1 MSNLLLPGDP
11 DFDKPFVLGDAY
23 NMNSDTN
30 FITSEGKI
38 WSQKAKLQKQRAENP
53 SASNYA
59 ASAIAH
65 APDPWYK
72 MAQMALMPKT
82 AQMAGVDNMM
92 AQPMWFSPLHT
103 PQNWQIASKRREVYQ
118 WVYLPYSQLLMTDYT
133 FQDMSEFIEN
143 VYTNEIIEDTL
154 TGGIIYENIE
164 CSSIMGVTGDFRQP
178 IRASERHCKEKICY
192 SFSATGFWR
201 KVSISEEHKI
211 AILDGKSYRH
221 RKRLLR
227 ERQSRRDQGVP
238 KGGDKPECDL
248 PEVKIIYKESRSV
261 QADDFLVC
269 PVSKCGNV
277 TLSNERSWLL
287 GQLLSDGHRS
297 KQEHGCSVGFTINTH
312 DAHKEYLAQI
322 LESEFPGKVRVT
334 KHGDGDGIRISQS
347 GKEEWMFFS
356 DYVTGTHN
364 RKKMR
369 AKVFDLDQQS
379 RLHLLGGF
387 LDGDGSFTKKGHKLT
402 ANIYSQDMADQ
413 LFWILLSCGVRA
425 SLLKHRLTGDHY
437 PTSSEFVYAINI
449 PSSDVPILQPYMK
462 SDKIPQDFVPKK
474 SRALRFFYEENDIK
488 YLIAPIGQIDRFV
501 YTGVGYDVEV
511 NPEKALLASGYAVS
525 NCRFWY
531 ENEPKVAAAI
541 DFYAR
546 FPMNGFDLECPDR
559 KILSFFEHHIVK
571 KLKLNER
578 FKEISSEYYML
589 GDVFIHTD
597 IECSICGGTAI
608 DPDTE
613 EECDHPGGKFSRVF
627 VMNPDWIEV
636 QRSPLTDE
644 PLIVMIP
651 DEELQQIVHK
661 RQPKAIYDRIP
672 EHLKPLIMAKAPI
685 PLSNRTISH
694 LRHMPVP
701 YGTYGTSII
710 RRLFTTL
717 AYKTK
722 IMTANWIVAERL
734 ILPVRVV
741 KIGSDDRPASTTD
754 IADVQQQLAQTAN
767 DPNLTIVTHHNF
779 DYEWYGTCHDERTEV
794 LTSYGFKTYDQ
805 VDIKK
810 DKIMCYN
817 VYTKSLECIY
827 ATAKQEYDYD
837 GELIHFDG
845 EQLDIMVTPNH
856 RMLVKPRSSNNWEVV
871 FADKVVPGMRFL
883 AHANYNSNTNFEPVL
898 AIGDNIRVDMR
909 RFFEYAGYYLS
920 EGSMSCKKSNYQ
932 ISISQSGDSPVL
944 DHMISCLDELG
955 MKYSDYNY
963 SGRKVHSLTICNKQF
978 VKFIKKEFGSHADNK
993 SIPTWMKDAPTE
1005 YLQILIQALIDG
1017 DGQTIEHKNTINY
1030 VYTTIS
1036 EQLSDDVQEIAF
1048 KLGFNVR
1055 KAIHTDSSKPLDS
1068 KSRLLFRTK
1077 LSKGKWS
1084 KGDEPRIKK
1093 YHIKRAQYKGKV
1105 WCFTTPT
1112 GFFVTRRNGK
1122 ITIQGNSGKVLQITQ
1137 EMEHIDKE
1145 LLDGLMLNQALLN
1158 GEAPGYMSAQ
1168 VGVETLI
1175 RRIEA
1180 WRSSLAEWCEENIFK
1195 PVAEMQGF
1203 IDEEK
1208 SEEVGETVFLYPTI
1222 KWNDLELKDN
1232 TQYHQMLMQ
1241 LHDKQVISSQTL
1253 LDEMDLNYD
1262 QEVKRMRYEQAQL
1275 GPAGAALGQQGGM
1288 GGAGDMG
1295 GGGMGGGMPGGAES
1309 PEQGGMGGGMDM
1321 PGMGMGGAGDMGG
1334 GGGMGGGGMGA
1345 GTSGKITK
1353 KGKGGGEQDE
1363 EAIPM
1368 MPIKLTKI
1376 EQDMAVML
1384 EELAN
1389 NMGFNPG
1396 EFKMQFP
1403 VENPKGG
1410 KSFTMDFAL
1419 PGLKMDIECL
1429 HPKTF
1434 LMTPDGMK
1442 IPQNIDIGSCLYD
1455 RNGNPTQVINK
1466 FCQTYDG
1473 ITCEVRARGIIPF
1486 TITDTHKLLISKPNK
1501 TRIRRTEPTITR
1513 TREYIEPNSPEF
1525 TEAKDIKPGDY
1536 ILFPKNPN
1544 ESKDM
1549 ISLKELN
1556 KRAKTT
1562 AKILPNDIQLDKDFG
1577 RFLGLYTSEGCAS
1590 KSGSMWLCFGEHEKE
1605 YLDESEILLSELF
1618 NLSVNGRYTD
1628 NGSTRMSFCSVVLSN
1643 FLISNVGHRAP
1654 NKKVPDFMF
1663 YAPNECK
1670 EAYLRAMCDG
1680 DGCFRDGDC
1689 NHLRIQTS
1697 SDQLALGIQKLAATL
1712 GVWAPVAKSRDEGT
1726 YNIRGRTG
1734 KQNVLW
1740 DIAVNFNP
1748 RKKVYREDENYFYI
1762 RVRSITHEE
1771 YNGLVY
1777 NFTTEDHTYNIH
1789 NIVSKNCDGE
1799 VWHSS
1804 EEQESSD
1811 TERDYLLAQRG
1822 WTVLRFDDKS
1832 IEDSPQQVQATID
1845 SYIKKSMEAGSSKQ
1859 ASKNGQNGKV
1869 TYFVGIDG
1877 RLKDFKSDGTKYY
1890 KYLDRVQP

>member
-11 DFDKPFVLGDAY
+11 DFDKPLVLGDAY

-779 DYEWYGTCHDERTEV
+779 DYEWYGT
-794 LTSYGFKTYDQ
+794 
-805 VDIKK
+805 
-810 DKIMCYN
+810 
-817 VYTKSLECIY
+817 
-827 ATAKQEYDYD
+827 
-837 GELIHFDG
+837 
-845 EQLDIMVTPNH
+845 
-856 RMLVKPRSSNNWEVV
+856 
-871 FADKVVPGMRFL
+871 
-883 AHANYNSNTNFEPVL
+883 
-898 AIGDNIRVDMR
+898 
-909 RFFEYAGYYLS
+909 
-920 EGSMSCKKSNYQ
+920 
-932 ISISQSGDSPVL
+932 
-944 DHMISCLDELG
+944 
-955 MKYSDYNY
+955 
-963 SGRKVHSLTICNKQF
+963 
-978 VKFIKKEFGSHADNK
+978 
-993 SIPTWMKDAPTE
+993 
-1005 YLQILIQALIDG
+1005 
-1017 DGQTIEHKNTINY
+1017 
-1030 VYTTIS
+1030 
-1036 EQLSDDVQEIAF
+1036 
-1048 KLGFNVR
+1048 
-1055 KAIHTDSSKPLDS
+1055 
-1068 KSRLLFRTK
+1068 
-1077 LSKGKWS
+1077 
-1084 KGDEPRIKK
+1084 
-1093 YHIKRAQYKGKV
+1093 
-1105 WCFTTPT
+1105 
-1112 GFFVTRRNGK
+1112 
-1122 ITIQGNSGKVLQITQ
+1122 SGKVLQITQ

-1158 GEAPGYMSAQ
+1158 GEAPGYMCHDKETEVLTDSGFKKYENVYTEDKIACYDVYTNQIDYEIPLDRYEYDYDGDMIHFYNRRMDIMTTPNHKMLVSQDKTKWDTIEANQVKHGMYFRGIPDGFNSSVQYPVITIDDELMVEIGDNLLELGNFVKLVGYYLSEGTISNTKSSHSLRVYQSKKKQLSYTNISKTFEDLEYNNHTYNYRNDEYQFVITSKELVEFMLKHFGHGALNKSIPDWIRNLPAEYLEKLIASMCEGDGHRRDTKIPSWSYTSISEDMIDGLQEIAFKCGYSTRKYDEKPQGWGKHDVFRLHISKGKASNGSFPFVKKQHIFRVPYEGKVWCFTTSTGFFITRRNGKIGIHGNSAQ

-1334 GGGMGGGGMGA
+1334 GGMGGGGMAA

-1376 EQDMAVML
+1376 EQSMAVML

-1419 PGLKMDIECL
+1419 PGLKMDIE
-1429 HPKTF
+1429 
-1434 LMTPDGMK
+1434 
-1442 IPQNIDIGSCLYD
+1442 
-1455 RNGNPTQVINK
+1455 V
-1466 FCQTYDG
+1466 
-1473 ITCEVRARGIIPF
+1473 
-1486 TITDTHKLLISKPNK
+1486 
-1501 TRIRRTEPTITR
+1501 
-1513 TREYIEPNSPEF
+1513 
-1525 TEAKDIKPGDY
+1525 
-1536 ILFPKNPN
+1536 
-1544 ESKDM
+1544 
-1549 ISLKELN
+1549 
-1556 KRAKTT
+1556 
-1562 AKILPNDIQLDKDFG
+1562 
-1577 RFLGLYTSEGCAS
+1577 
-1590 KSGSMWLCFGEHEKE
+1590 
-1605 YLDESEILLSELF
+1605 
-1618 NLSVNGRYTD
+1618 
-1628 NGSTRMSFCSVVLSN
+1628 
-1643 FLISNVGHRAP
+1643 
-1654 NKKVPDFMF
+1654 
-1663 YAPNECK
+1663 
-1670 EAYLRAMCDG
+1670 
-1680 DGCFRDGDC
+1680 
-1689 NHLRIQTS
+1689 
-1697 SDQLALGIQKLAATL
+1697 
-1712 GVWAPVAKSRDEGT
+1712 
-1726 YNIRGRTG
+1726 
-1734 KQNVLW
+1734 
-1740 DIAVNFNP
+1740 
-1748 RKKVYREDENYFYI
+1748 
-1762 RVRSITHEE
+1762 
-1771 YNGLVY
+1771 
-1777 NFTTEDHTYNIH
+1777 
-1789 NIVSKNCDGE
+1789 DGE

-1804 EEQESSD
+1804 DEQTSD
-1811 TERDYLLAQRG
+1811 DSERDYLLAQRG

-1859 ASKNGQNGKV
+1859 ASKNGQSGHA

-1890 KYLDRVQP
+1890 KYLDRVQPSRMFSGQDLGQRDQ